1 MGLQEAKVKVR
12 KAIGKV
18 GKDATQD
25 YRNYKYA
32 SHDAVTAAVVPAMH
46 KNGITHRVSC
56 EEFQMHGDFA
66 VVLVEVDFCFEHKD
80 ESKTEI
86 ERCSMF
92 SADKLKDGTTMGAI
106 VSYGVKVAMLKYFGL
121 ETGEEDMEERQ
132 SKGDSK
138 KKSKAAP
145 KSGVQ
150 GQDAKSDSEVDK
162 TIEIFHGMKLAKDTT
177 VASLY
182 EIAEKQGLTK
192 DQIQSRVEQE
202 GRKDIFN
209 LPEETIQ
216 SWIAKLDN
224 PF

>member
-1 MGLQEAKVKVR
+1 M
-12 KAIGKV
+12 
-18 GKDATQD
+18 
-25 YRNYKYA
+25 
-32 SHDAVTAAVVPAMH
+32 
-46 KNGITHRVSC
+46 
-56 EEFQMHGDFA
+56 
-66 VVLVEVDFCFEHKD
+66 
-80 ESKTEI
+80 
-86 ERCSMF
+86 
-92 SADKLKDGTTMGAI
+92 
-106 VSYGVKVAMLKYFGL
+106 
-121 ETGEEDMEERQ
+121 
-132 SKGDSK
+132 
-138 KKSKAAP
+138 
-145 KSGVQ
+145 
-150 GQDAKSDSEVDK
+150 DK